1 MRSAALRF
9 CPVLLLLL
17 AKVHLGSAAAVKK
30 RAVKSDVLKP
40 DPYSKK
46 CPMGT
51 YLANDSSRCLPCKK
65 DEYTEYPNDFPKC
78 LGCRTCREDQVEV
91 SPCNST
97 RNTRCACKNGTFCLP
112 DHPCEMCQKCQTRCP
127 KGQVRIAAC
136 TQQSDLRCGPPLD
149 NSSSFTTTGI
159 IISTMLPV
167 VLVFLLVLLCCCCCR
182 RYSAGSGGV
191 LSRKPRAMVK
201 ILLQRMGIQDNN
213 CNEQIYQQQ
222 QQQQQQL
229 LTTEQGS
236 EVPRGVEVEVEEV
249 APRTPNVETQRNLVP
264 VPGKDPITVLSSSF
278 NTFVDLVPFPQWR
291 RFGRA
296 LGLRENNLY
305 QAEQNDR
312 ESGEP
317 LYQMLIMWLN
327 KEGSKASVNTL
338 LETLSQISLSGVA
351 DIIASELIRNGYF
364 QYEVS

>member
-191 LSRKPRAMVK
+191 LSRKPRAMV
-201 ILLQRMGIQDNN
+201 
-213 CNEQIYQQQ
+213 
-222 QQQQQQL
+222 
-229 LTTEQGS
+229 
-236 EVPRGVEVEVEEV
+236 EV